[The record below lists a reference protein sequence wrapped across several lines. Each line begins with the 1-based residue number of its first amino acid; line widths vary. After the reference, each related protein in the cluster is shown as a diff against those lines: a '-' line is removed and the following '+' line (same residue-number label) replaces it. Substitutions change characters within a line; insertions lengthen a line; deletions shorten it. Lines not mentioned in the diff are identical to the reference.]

1 MTATVEKETG
11 MLDAGTH
18 CSFCRQLDFLPFH
31 CKYCEGD
38 FCASHRS
45 KESHH
50 CRWLIENEQ
59 RAQPVETKVVDNDGK
74 YFQTLLPE
82 KGYIRVRQVD
92 TKKETSNVRPK
103 GSKSALDKLAR
114 FFKKKDSIN
123 RSKPKSSKPNAFIEL
138 TKLKKNAIGD
148 DKIPVT
154 NRVYVYCYKIDD
166 NENDS
171 TAYEIY
177 INKLWP
183 LGRALDSIAQRLNV
197 SNHNVDI
204 NVTSREKLYLYK
216 KDQHQ
221 GDLQLLEPSTRVA
234 AEIRDLD
241 TLYLVR
247 GDDTL

>member
-1 MTATVEKETG
+1 

-59 RAQPVETKVVDNDGK
+59 KTQPVQTKVVDNDGK
-74 YFQTLLPE
+74 YFQSLLPE
-82 KGYIRVRQVD
+82 KGYIRVRQAD
-92 TKKETSNVRPK
+92 GGKKETNVRPK
-103 GSKSALDKLAR
+103 GSKSALDKLAK
-114 FFKKKDSIN
+114 FFKRKDSIN
-123 RSKPKSSKPNAFIEL
+123 KSKPKGSKPNVFIEL
-138 TKLKKNAIGD
+138 AKLKKNAIGD
-148 DKIPVT
+148 DKVPVP

-166 NENDS
+166 KETDS

-177 INKLWP
+177 INKIWP

-197 SNHNVDI
+197 SNHNVDL
-204 NVTSREKLYLYK
+204 NVTSRERLYLYK
-216 KDQHQ
+216 KDDK
-221 GDLQLLEPSTRVA
+221 GDLKLLEPSNRVA

-247 GDDTL
+247 GDDTI